1 MLFCMFCSMAFS
13 QAKSGVENYNML
25 SQGKEYL
32 WMPIIHYQAK
42 NGVYAELRYNY
53 EDMQTLSFYG
63 GKTFAGG
70 KAMKFSLTPMLGY
83 STGKFTGVSL
93 ATNAELEWRKI
104 YMSSQTQYSVA
115 TKPEISDFFFSWS
128 EIGYNL
134 SNTLFAGLAIQYT
147 LQDGLHQADPGFVA
161 GINFRTISI
170 PLYVFSPFRSGHYF
184 VLGLNYEFDFK
195 RKK

>member
-1 MLFCMFCSMAFS
+1 MSFCLFCSTAFP

-53 EDMQTLSFYG
+53 EDVQTLSFYG

-70 KAMKFSLTPMLGY
+70 KAMEFSLTPMIGF

-93 ATNAELEWRKI
+93 ANNVELEWRKV
-104 YMSSQTQYSVA
+104 YLSSQSQYSVA
-115 TKPEISDFFFSWS
+115 TKKGIDDFFFSWS
-128 EIGYNL
+128 EIGYNI
-134 SNTLFAGLAIQYT
+134 TDIFFAGAAIQYT

-161 GINFRTISI
+161 GFNFRDVSI
-170 PLYVFSPFRSGHYF
+170 PLYVFSPFRSGQYF
-184 VLGLNYEFDFK
+184 VVGLNYEFDFK
-195 RKK
+195 KKR